1 MTRILAVAL
10 SLFITASSALISS
23 VAGVEAKTLGIVA
36 LIANDA
42 LNVAV
47 IAGATDAAKAAG
59 WDVKVVDT
67 QASADQAN
75 AGMSSFAVQKVDAI
89 MVLAFASRSI
99 GSGLQPRTRPAFPS
113 RAGVA
118 RSSRASLSQPAA
130 RRSARTRPSIC
141 LARSATTL
149 TFWR

>member
-1 MTRILAVAL
+1 MKRVLASAL
-10 SLFITASSALISS
+10 SLFIAASAALISTVS
-23 VAGVEAKTLGIVA
+23 GLEAKTLGIVA

-89 MVLAFASRSI
+89 MVLAFASSSIQESASI
-99 GSGLQPRTRPAFPS
+99 G
-113 RAGVA
+113 
-118 RSSRASLSQPAA
+118 
-130 RRSARTRPSIC
+130 
-141 LARSATTL
+141 
-149 TFWR
+149 